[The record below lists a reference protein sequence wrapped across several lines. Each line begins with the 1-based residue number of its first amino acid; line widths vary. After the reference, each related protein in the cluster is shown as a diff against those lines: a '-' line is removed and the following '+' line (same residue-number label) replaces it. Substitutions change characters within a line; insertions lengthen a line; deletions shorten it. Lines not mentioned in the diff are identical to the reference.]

1 MATIVNQKNEVFSN
15 ITALNVVNDDIP
27 KLPDFNSEE
36 SINNETNSSDF
47 LVGLINV
54 LVGAEKLFT
63 IVVDTIVYK
72 LPKIEAAIKDGLKRD
87 LKEICSCNINPEI
100 PDWFQN
106 GGAGVVMKVTDID
119 FFNMMK
125 VNPDSVAGNL
135 TYTDIS
141 AGVNSKDFNTYLY
154 YTIQQPSTPIQWG
167 NSTGGVDILETK
179 FEETGT
185 NDNNVLKFTT
195 STDYSNKK
203 LTQFNNDYIDSLTL
217 FGDPGSVNG
226 ANFMSLIIEEL
237 FGAIGPKTSETTT
250 NKTIVTSTS
259 VSEALDKLETKE
271 ILKCIIN
278 SEDDNI
284 TDNFFEFD
292 NPTLAKLS
300 QEADDRAKGIRKLV
314 TCDDIPVRMDERL
327 ATDVYELISSATTK
341 QGEVNAV
348 KSGLDAILDLQINTV
363 STKDTITIKSNFF
376 KDIINSFTVIIMG
389 VIVSPKFITL
399 FAINHQIIYGQDSS
413 YDNAKDFISKNR
425 KLVKEISK
433 IILEIILSILLKIA
447 LIELSKKLAQKFTAD
462 EIERGKLYLKRL
474 LSAFPIDL
482 EIARLITQL

>member
-54 LVGAEKLFT
+54 LEGAEKLFT
-63 IVVDTIVYK
+63 IVVDTMVYK
-72 LPKIEAAIKDGLKRD
+72 LPKIEAEIKDGLKRD
-87 LKEICSCNINPEI
+87 LKEMTSCSINPEI

-125 VNPDSVAGNL
+125 VNPDSIVGNL

-141 AGVNSKDFNTYLY
+141 AGVNSKDFNTYLH
-154 YTIQQPSTPIQWG
+154 YTIQEPTIPKQWG
-167 NSTGGVDILETK
+167 SSTSGVDILETK
-179 FEETGT
+179 FEESGT

-195 STDYSNKK
+195 SADYSNKK

-217 FGDPGSVNG
+217 FGDPSSVNS
-226 ANFMSLIIEEL
+226 ANFMSLILEEL
-237 FGAIGPKTSETTT
+237 FGS
-250 NKTIVTSTS
+250 IVTTSTPE
-259 VSEALDKLETKE
+259 VLYKLETKE

-284 TDNFFEFD
+284 TNNFFEFD

-300 QEADDRAKGIRKLV
+300 QEANNRAKGIRKIV
-314 TCDDIPVRMDERL
+314 TCDDMPVQINSKL
-327 ATDVYELISSATTK
+327 ATDVYDLIKSATTK
-341 QGEVNAV
+341 QAEVNAV
-348 KSGLDAILDLQINTV
+348 KSGLDAILDLQTSTV
-363 STKDTITIKSNFF
+363 STKDTITIKSSFF

-399 FAINHQIIYGQDSS
+399 FAINHQIIYGQNSN

-425 KLVKEISK
+425 KLIKKISK

-447 LIELSKKLAQKFTAD
+447 LIELSKKLKEKFAGD
-462 EIERGKLYLKRL
+462 EIERGKLYLTRL

-482 EIARLITQL
+482 EIVKLMTQL